1 MYIVNTAAASVRPT
15 QKFLDWLMH
24 ISQKNGDDLSITLE
38 QLRTNAT
45 VYLIPE
51 TDTPEENIAYIDEK
65 YEEIFEAELSA
76 WAMDENDY
84 PQDRSLKAFWEFF
97 DVEIHD
103 MVVDLES
110 EEDDELDEDDD
121 E

>member
-1 MYIVNTAAASVRPT
+1 MYIVNTAAATVRPT
-15 QKFLDWLMH
+15 QKFLYWLMK
-24 ISQKNGDDLSITLE
+24 IQQKNGDDLSLTLE

-51 TDTPEENIAYIDEK
+51 TDTPEKNIAYLDEK
-65 YEEIFEAELSA
+65 YEKIFEAELSA
-76 WAMDENDY
+76 WVMDENDY
-84 PQDRSLKAFWEFF
+84 PQDMSLKAFWEFF

-110 EEDDELDEDDD
+110 DDDNELAEDDD

>member
-15 QKFLDWLMH
+15 QKFLDWLMY
-24 ISQKNGDDLSITLE
+24 ISKKNGDDLSITLE

-45 VYLIPE
+45 VYLIPQ
-51 TDTPEENIAYIDEK
+51 TDTPEENIAYLDEK
-65 YEEIFEAELSA
+65 YEEIFEAELSS
-76 WAMDENDY
+76 WIINEDDLPKDM
-84 PQDRSLKAFWEFF
+84 SLKAFWEFF

-110 EEDDELDEDDD
+110 IENDDEETDGE
-121 E
+121 